1 MSAHLA
7 RNDDGVQ
14 MNSPASPHLPE
25 LPVLTDVVELRAAE
39 PRSRAMELEL
49 GEQLDAWLIDQLPL
63 LVREA
68 MAELSPKIEQQ
79 LLDALM
85 PRLLASLAQWQGEV

>member
-1 MSAHLA
+1 
-7 RNDDGVQ
+7 
-14 MNSPASPHLPE
+14 MNSPASAHAPD
-25 LPVLTDVVELRAAE
+25 LPVLTEVVELRAHD
-39 PRSRAMELEL
+39 PRTRAMELEL
-49 GEQLDAWLIDQLPL
+49 GEQLDAWLIDQLPV

-68 MAELSPKIEQQ
+68 MVELSPKIEQQ

>member
-1 MSAHLA
+1 
-7 RNDDGVQ
+7 
-14 MNSPASPHLPE
+14 MNSPASARAPN
-25 LPVLTDVVELRAAE
+25 LPVLTEVVDLHTPNLRT
-39 PRSRAMELEL
+39 RAMELEL
-49 GEQLDAWLIDQLPL
+49 GEQLDAWLIDQLPV

-68 MAELSPKIEQQ
+68 MVELSPKIEQQ